1 MKNLA
6 LLFCL
11 SIFIFG
17 SCTSSRSSSI
27 FTSKKFRNK
36 KIAIVPFEI
45 HTSVKQL
52 PKGVTIAMLEKAER
66 RKGLIM
72 QRDLYRY
79 LLRASAKV
87 KPFRRAKF
95 QDVNTTNKIFK
106 SLDMDLE
113 KIHKTSKTEL
123 ARLLGV
129 DAIIYG
135 NIYQFKQKLRIQGD
149 DFVKYAGVNNKIAT
163 VLYAYD
169 KKRGQ
174 IQWKYDSSQSG
185 FPSDYGPDVAKGLLR
200 KAARNFPM

>member
-1 MKNLA
+1 M
-6 LLFCL
+6 
-11 SIFIFG
+11 G
-17 SCTSSRSSSI
+17 SCTSPQSSSI

-36 KIAIVPFEI
+36 KIAIIPFEI

-52 PKGVTIAMLEKAER
+52 PKGVTITMLEKAER
-66 RKGLIM
+66 RKGIVM

-87 KPFRRAKF
+87 KPFRRAKL
-95 QDVNTTNKIFK
+95 QDVNTTNNIFK
-106 SLDMDLE
+106 ALGMDIE
-113 KIHKTSKTEL
+113 KIHQTPKTDL
-123 ARLLGV
+123 AKLLGV

-135 NIYQFKQKLRIQGD
+135 NIYQSKQRLRLEGD
-149 DFVKYAGVNNKIAT
+149 EFVKYAGVNNKIAT

-185 FPSDYGPDVAKGLLR
+185 FPSDYGPDVVKGLLR